1 MTLKSDH
8 PNYRNIHRTKTKKKK
23 NDGILYKYEIYKCLI
38 QIVYLY

>member
-23 NDGILYKYEIYKCLI
+23 KMMESYINMKYIN
-38 QIVYLY
+38 V

>member
-23 NDGILYKYEIYKCLI
+23 MMESYINMKYIN
-38 QIVYLY
+38 V